1 MKGKVL
7 QHLLQEDYSV
17 CLPGIGNFFRED
29 LPAEI
34 QPGTAQIQPPA
45 VVIGFNP
52 KPVKSPVFLRDRIM
66 EVFSLSAEGA
76 AQLENTFISEI
87 REKLSSQRRFDL
99 DDFGS
104 LLADAE
110 GNLQFVPEFQRFS
123 GGDHFGLK
131 PVKASQLVVRRDSVY
146 GKEAPVIPL
155 RPFDSVSGK
164 VRKSYSIYAAA
175 SISLLLA
182 AGSLFWFHSN
192 PSTGGQ
198 QASVISLMQTN
209 AVTPAPAAGIQPASS
224 VVAQLAEKSSAGAEA
239 SGNRFFVVAGSF
251 KNSEVAEQAA
261 SEWNAKGYQT
271 AKHLLEEKKM
281 TRISIGTFDS
291 KQQALEFM
299 EQARPV
305 FTASLWILEE

>member
-7 QHLLQEDYSV
+7 QHLLQEKYSV

-34 QPGTAQIQPPA
+34 QPGAAQIQPPA
-45 VVIGFNP
+45 LVIGFNP
-52 KPVKSPVFLRDRIM
+52 KPVKSPVFLRDRIT
-66 EVFSLSAEGA
+66 EVFSLSAESA
-76 AQLENTFISEI
+76 AQLENTFINEI
-87 REKLSSQRRFDL
+87 RENLASQRRFDL
-99 DDFGS
+99 ENFGS

-110 GNLQFVPEFQRFS
+110 GTIQFVPESQRFS

-131 PVKASQLVVRRDSVY
+131 PVKASQLFVRRDSVY
-146 GKEAPVIPL
+146 KKEAPVIPL

-164 VRKSYSIYAAA
+164 GRKAYSIYAAA

-182 AGSLFWFHSN
+182 AGSLFWFNSN

-198 QASVISLMQTN
+198 QASVISLIQN
-209 AVTPAPAAGIQPASS
+209 EAVRSAPVAGIQPASS
-224 VVAQLAEKSSAGAEA
+224 VAQPIEKSLAQTEA
-239 SGNRFFVVAGSF
+239 SGSRFFVVAGSF

-261 SEWNAKGYQT
+261 SEWTTKGYQT

-281 TRISIGTFDS
+281 TRISIGSFDS
-291 KQQALEFM
+291 KQQALDFL

-305 FTASLWILEE
+305 FTASLWILAE

>member
-7 QHLLQEDYSV
+7 QHLLQEEYSV

-52 KPVKSPVFLRDRIM
+52 KPVKSPVFLRDRIS
-66 EVFSLSAEGA
+66 EVFSLSAESA
-76 AQLENTFISEI
+76 AQLENTFIREI

-104 LLADAE
+104 LLADLE
-110 GNLQFVPEFQRFS
+110 GNLQFVPESQRCS

-146 GKEAPVIPL
+146 EKEVPVIPL
-155 RPFDSVSGK
+155 RPFDNGSGK

-182 AGSLFWFHSN
+182 AGSLFWFNSN

-209 AVTPAPAAGIQPASS
+209 AVTPAPVAGIQPSGS
-224 VVAQLAEKSSAGAEA
+224 VAQPEEKSSARTEA
-239 SGNRFFVVAGSF
+239 SGSRFFVVAGSF
-251 KNSEVAEQAA
+251 KNPEVADEAA
-261 SEWNAKGYQT
+261 SEWTTKGYQT
-271 AKHLLEEKKM
+271 AKHLLEEKNM
-281 TRISIGTFDS
+281 TRISIGSFDS
-291 KQQALEFM
+291 KQQALDFL

-305 FTASLWILEE
+305 FTASLWILAE